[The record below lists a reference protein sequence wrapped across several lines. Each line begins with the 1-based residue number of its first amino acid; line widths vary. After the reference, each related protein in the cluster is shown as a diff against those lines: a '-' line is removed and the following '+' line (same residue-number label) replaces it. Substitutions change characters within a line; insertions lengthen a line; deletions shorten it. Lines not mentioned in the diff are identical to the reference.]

1 MVSAILRLV
10 AAVKGRAS
18 RAARVEPALRSLIVI
33 AVLLMALIA
42 GLLVAVPRLL
52 VWDDYRDE
60 LTARAEAMTGQ
71 SVAIQGQIDL
81 DLLPQP
87 TLSLGQTTLS
97 SRPEAADRMRLE
109 VDRLDLELNP
119 LPLLGGRLDVE
130 EVRLIRPVLQLE
142 PAAADRSGLPQLVG
156 AVGWLPLGLGG
167 PSRVTVVDGRGMLS
181 ELMLAGVRTVDDV
194 NLDLSAGGPSGAV
207 EVDGTFAL
215 NGQPLRVD
223 GRLGPLT
230 DDASSTLRLTLVAD
244 DEDHRGS
251 STLTFG
257 GVVWWRS
264 EAPRLRGE
272 LVFDRR

>member
-1 MVSAILRLV
+1 M
-10 AAVKGRAS
+10 
-18 RAARVEPALRSLIVI
+18 RSLIVI

-130 EVRLIRPVLQLE
+130 EVRLVRPVLQIE
-142 PAAADRSGLPQLVG
+142 PAAKGRPGLPQLVG
-156 AVGWLPLGLGG
+156 AVGWLPLGARRTEPRHRGG
-167 PSRVTVVDGRGMLS
+167 RPGDAVRAHARRGQDGRRCQSRSVRQRTWAVRSRSMAPSRSTASRY
-181 ELMLAGVRTVDDV
+181 A
-194 NLDLSAGGPSGAV
+194 SAGGWA
-207 EVDGTFAL
+207 
-215 NGQPLRVD
+215 R
-223 GRLGPLT
+223 
-230 DDASSTLRLTLVAD
+230 
-244 DEDHRGS
+244 
-251 STLTFG
+251 
-257 GVVWWRS
+257 
-264 EAPRLRGE
+264 
-272 LVFDRR
+272 